1 MAIMTGTNTQS
12 VGIDILSTMVQQY
25 LKENAVLI
33 PTIVDRTI
41 EAVQKGVKS
50 IEIGRAA
57 GLSIGSEDL
66 VDDGTTGYTEQDFTW
81 VTDTLDLDTQCGV
94 YVVLTK
100 KGDFQSVLNQEPE
113 LIERAIDSLTTKLEE
128 RIFAKIKAAHANNK
142 FKFKS
147 GYTLSYQDVTNAKKV
162 LDKNKVPKSD
172 RFMIINPEQEED
184 LLNLELFHSAEKYG
198 NNSVLMNGEI
208 GRISGFTVLTSLNVE
223 ENNTAF
229 YHRTTSAFARQWNV
243 SFEKNRI
250 LKTSSYEYLLETL
263 YGLVTLDAGVRAV
276 LVNET
281 GV

>member
-1 MAIMTGTNTQS
+1 MAIMTGTNTQA
-12 VGIDILSTMVQQY
+12 VGIKILSSMVQQY

-33 PTIVDRTI
+33 PTIIDKTD
-41 EAVQKGVKS
+41 EAARKGVKT
-50 IEIGRAA
+50 IQIGRAA
-57 GLSIGSEDL
+57 AFSIGSEDL
-66 VDDGTTGYTEQDFTW
+66 PDDGTTGYTEQDFTW
-81 VTDTLDLDTQCGV
+81 VTDDLDLDLRCGV

-100 KGDFQSVLNQEPE
+100 RGDFQSVLNQEPE
-113 LIERAIDSLTTKLEE
+113 LIERAIDSLTTKLEQ
-128 RIFAKIKAAHANNK
+128 RIFDKIKAAHANNK

-162 LDKNKVPKSD
+162 LDKRRVPKSD

-184 LLNLELFHSAEKYG
+184 LSNLELFHSAEKYG
-198 NNSVLMNGEI
+198 NNSVLLTGEI
-208 GRISGFTVLTSLNVE
+208 GRISGFTVLTSLSVE

-229 YHRTTSAFARQWNV
+229 YHRTTAAFGRQWDV

-263 YGLVTLDAGVRAV
+263 YGLVTLDQGVRAV

>member
-1 MAIMTGTNTQS
+1 MAIMTGANTQA
-12 VGIDILSTMVQQY
+12 VGIDILSAMVQAY
-25 LKENAVLI
+25 LKENAILI
-33 PTIVDRTI
+33 PTIIDRSA
-41 EAVQKGVKS
+41 EAAAKGVKS
-50 IEIGRAA
+50 IDIGRAK
-57 GLSIGSEDL
+57 GFTLGSEDL
-66 VDDGTTGYTEQDFTW
+66 PDDGTTGYTAQDFTW
-81 VTDTLDLDTQCGV
+81 ETDTIDLNLQCGV

-113 LIERAIDSLTTKLEE
+113 LVERAIDSLTTKLEQ
-128 RIFAKIKAAHANNK
+128 RIFDKIKDADAGNK

-147 GYTLSYQDVTNAKKV
+147 GYTLSYQDVTNAKKI

-198 NNSVLMNGEI
+198 NNSVLLNGEI

-223 ENNTAF
+223 ENNAAF
-229 YHRTTSAFARQWNV
+229 YHRTTAAFARQWQV
-243 SFEKNRI
+243 SFEKQRI

-263 YGLVTLDAGVRAV
+263 YGLVTLDEGVRAV

-281 GV
+281 GA